1 MQNKIQI
8 FFLLSRFHI
17 SVFFG
22 KGRMAYSYGIS
33 KYSPFD
39 ADQGKL
45 GVLL

>member
-22 KGRMAYSYGIS
+22 KGRVAYSYCIPN
-33 KYSPFD
+33 YSPFD

-45 GVLL
+45 SVLL